1 MKQTTYEIDVLET
14 VEIII
19 GASNETEALRILG
32 EESGKTGKE
41 YDWNHRELVSQDG
54 DEYVYAL
61 DVVDYD
67 VFVVQADT
75 DEESEQL
82 LEELVNGSSKTYD
95 WDTVVI
101 ADVKYA

>member
-14 VEIII
+14 VEFII

-41 YDWNHRELVSQDG
+41 YDWNNRELVSQDG

-67 VFVVQADT
+67 VFVVQADS
-75 DEESEQL
+75 DEERNEL
-82 LEELVNGSSKTYD
+82 LDELVNSTGKLYD
-95 WDTVVI
+95 WDTLI
-101 ADVKYA
+101 ETNVKYV

>member
-14 VEIII
+14 VEFII

-67 VFVVQADT
+67 TFVVQANS
-75 DEESEQL
+75 DEERNEL
-82 LEELVNGSSKTYD
+82 LDELVNSTGKLYD
-95 WDTVVI
+95 WDTLI
-101 ADVKYA
+101 ETNVKYV